1 MTDRARNRYES
12 DSRTFFRS
20 DRLQQDGG
28 KWYFYTR
35 EGTMEGPFEDK
46 VEALEA
52 LDKYITIMNLELIE
66 PDSNLSLA
74 DND

>member
-1 MTDRARNRYES
+1 MTDKRETDTTA
-12 DSRTFFRS
+12 SRTYFRS

-35 EGTMEGPFEDK
+35 EGSMEGPFEDK

-52 LDKYITIMNLELIE
+52 LDKYITIMKLELIE

-74 DND
+74 DDD

>member
-1 MTDRARNRYES
+1 MTDTRETDTTN
-12 DSRTFFRS
+12 SRTYFRS
-20 DRLQQDGG
+20 DRLQKDGG

-35 EGTMEGPFEDK
+35 EGTMEGPYDDK
-46 VEALEA
+46 IEALEA
-52 LDKYITIMNLELIE
+52 LDKYIAIIKLELIE

>member
-1 MTDRARNRYES
+1 MADRRETDTTA
-12 DSRTFFRS
+12 SRTYFRS
-20 DRLQQDGG
+20 DRLQKDGS

-35 EGTMEGPFEDK
+35 EGTMQGPYDDK
-46 VEALEA
+46 IEALEA
-52 LDKYITIMNLELIE
+52 LDKYIAIMKLELIE

>member
-1 MTDRARNRYES
+1 MTIKRKTDES
-12 DSRTFFRS
+12 ETRTFFRS

-52 LDKYITIMNLELIE
+52 LDKYITIMKLELIE